1 MRRANRFACRQ
12 LMLAGTVLLSGLTLT
27 GQAKAQESVTRLDT
41 VTVVA
46 TKSEQPTFNVPG
58 MVNTI
63 DAEDPSL
70 AGATTLSDLFLN
82 TPSVQFS
89 GTGRRNGQVPS
100 IRGFSS
106 DSILVQFDGV
116 RQNYQSGHDGRF
128 FIDPSLVKQVE
139 VVRGPSSSLYGSG
152 ALGGVIAF
160 ETLQAEDILQPG
172 QNYGAEISAGYET
185 VNNNL
190 NETIK
195 GAARYNNFDVLVALT
210 KADSGD
216 IDLGGSGELPA
227 EEDLWSGIANANWYI
242 DENQTI
248 EFGLIGY
255 SLDAEE
261 PNNPQVSATDSTA
274 GDTVDKD
281 TDSVTARVGYGYE
294 NRDHAFLNNFS
305 AQAYYTNTKVEETI
319 LVATALSNV
328 GDVINRDLDTFGFN
342 VDNQTY
348 FEPAG
353 FGDHIFSYGAEY
365 YHDRQDG
372 GDTGNANGSG
382 DGIPDANADT
392 FGLYLQDEIIFSE
405 LGEFPGEFT
414 VIPGVRFDHFES
426 EDTIGNSQEE
436 SQVSPKVAVSYK
448 PQPWLNLFGSYAE
461 AFRAPNLTEIY
472 STGTHFSIP
481 DPFPGFFGGV
491 NQFVPNPNLRPES
504 TETFEIGAGL
514 KFEDVFQQNDRFQV
528 KGTRYFIDAED
539 FIDLDVVSTG
549 PSFIPGACCGT
560 STNVNVPEAELQG
573 WDIELGY
580 DTERWKFGL
589 GYAETD
595 GRDKTNGEHLTNI
608 VPPTLTTN
616 VEYRFLE
623 QDVTTG
629 WRGRFAK
636 NQDDV
641 NDPADARDGYGVH
654 DIYVR
659 WQPQDIQSLSVNA
672 GVENVFDKNYETV
685 FAGSREPG
693 RNFTLGASWKF

>member
-1 MRRANRFACRQ
+1 MRKTYG
-12 LMLAGTVLLSGLTLT
+12 LVLAGTVLSGMVVATD
-27 GQAKAQESVTRLDT
+27 ASAQESVTRLDT

-46 TKSEQPTFNVPG
+46 TKTEQPTFDIPG
-58 MVNTI
+58 MVETI
-63 DAEDPSL
+63 DASDPSL
-70 AGATTLSDLFLN
+70 AGAATLSDLFLN

-152 ALGGVIAF
+152 ALGGVLAF
-160 ETLQAEDILQPG
+160 ETLQADDILKPG
-172 QNYGAEISAGYET
+172 QNYGAQISAGYET
-185 VNNNL
+185 VNNDMS
-190 NETIK
+190 ETVK
-195 GAARYNNFDVLVALT
+195 GAARYDNFDVLVALT

-216 IDLGGSGELPA
+216 IDLGGGGELPA

-242 DENQTI
+242 DEHQTL

-261 PNNPQVSATDSTA
+261 PNNPQVGPGDDVA

-281 TDSVTARVGYGYE
+281 TDSVTTRIEYGYE

-305 AQAYYTNTKVEETI
+305 AQAYYTNTQVEETI
-319 LVATALSNV
+319 LVDTDLSDP
-328 GDVINRDLDTFGFN
+328 GDVIHRDLDTFGFN
-342 VDNQTY
+342 IDNQTY
-348 FEPAG
+348 YEPTG

-372 GDTGNANGSG
+372 GDTGNADGSG
-382 DGIPDANADT
+382 DAIPDAEADT
-392 FGLYLQDEIIFSE
+392 FGIYLQDEIIFSE

-414 VIPGVRFDHFES
+414 VIPGVRFDHFKS

-436 SQVSPKVAVSYK
+436 SQLSPKVAVSYK

-472 STGTHFSIP
+472 STGTHFAIP
-481 DPFPGFFGGV
+481 TIPPFVLGGT

-514 KFEDVFQQNDRFQV
+514 KFDDVIQQGDRFQL
-528 KGTRYFIDAED
+528 KGSRYFIDAED
-539 FIDLDVVSTG
+539 FIDLEVVGATPG
-549 PSFIPGACCGT
+549 PGCCGT

-573 WDIELGY
+573 WDIEMAY
-580 DTERWKFGL
+580 DTERWKLGL

-595 GRDKTNGEHLTNI
+595 GRDKTNGDFLTNI

-623 QDVTTG
+623 HGVTTG

-636 NQDDV
+636 KLKDV
-641 NDPADARDGYGVH
+641 NDADDARDGYGVH

-659 WQPQDIQSLSVNA
+659 WAPEDIQSLTVNA
-672 GVENVFDKNYETV
+672 GVENVFDKNYQTV
-685 FAGSREPG
+685 FAGAREPG
-693 RNFTLGASWKF
+693 RNFTLGASWTF